1 MKPGYNTTAELWDKV
16 PDQVCRD
23 TAEFMRPTVMNW
35 RGSWADVGEPNKKAD
50 IIRETF
56 GWVYCN
62 SLYCD
67 DFNFD
72 HFGYLDEKYDLITCY
87 EVLEHLTN
95 PAFLLKNIVNLMHKD
110 TVLFISTPG
119 RPKWMWSDDIHFHEI
134 DDKRLKRWLFKP
146 LGLEVVRQ
154 GRINMYYPRWK
165 MWLGIR
171 PMIRRFYCNT
181 NIYELR
187 LKR

>member
-1 MKPGYNTTAELWDKV
+1 MKPGYNTTQELWDKV
-16 PDQVCRD
+16 PDEVCRK
-23 TAEFMRPTVMNW
+23 TAEFMRPTMNHKW
-35 RGSWADVGEPNKKAD
+35 PVYFADVGERNKKIEMIQD
-50 IIRETF
+50 IFNIKAYTL
-56 GWVYCN
+56 N
-62 SLYCD
+62 AN

-72 HFGYLDEKYDLITCY
+72 NLNFIDSKFDIITCY

-95 PAFLLKNIVNLMHKD
+95 PAFLLKNIVDRLKPNG
-110 TVLFISTPG
+110 VLFLSTPG
-119 RPKWMWSDDIHFHEI
+119 RPKWMWSNDIHFHEI
-134 DDKRLKRWLFKP
+134 DDKRLKRWLFEP

-154 GRINMYYPRWK
+154 GKINMYYPRWR